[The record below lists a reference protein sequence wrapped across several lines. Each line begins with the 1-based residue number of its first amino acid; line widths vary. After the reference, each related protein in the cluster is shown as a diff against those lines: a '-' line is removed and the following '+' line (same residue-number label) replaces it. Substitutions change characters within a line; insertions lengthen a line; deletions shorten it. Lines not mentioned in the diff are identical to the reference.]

1 MRKWLLVFTLLVF
14 LGLTSGF
21 EASMQPLKR
30 QATPESP
37 AVFQLTVRNT
47 GNTVERLNLNYDFT
61 QSGWLYFEGSRTVQP
76 GEEQVLN
83 VTIAPDS
90 DAIQQSYGFTV
101 YVSSS
106 NSNQSLTF
114 SDYMNVQR
122 KNELNVKD
130 FTISETSLR
139 PGDSVTGSMT
149 VQNLAPRIISEYRFR
164 SSFSG
169 MGKTSEG
176 IAIAPAALKTYS
188 FSYTTPENAA
198 PGEKNFTITLKY
210 RGTNQTSYKNI
221 SIQEIRNI
229 TEIRTSED
237 NVLYRTGK
245 LVLQNEGNSN
255 VTVTENI
262 TLPSYLEAV
271 TDFSPEPQ
279 RLETQGDSSVYFW
292 TFELQ
297 PGEKQSVEYSV
308 NIWMPLAL
316 ASAILAGILVLRRI
330 TGNLKITKQ
339 VEKKEGGDSLK
350 VSISLENNTDTLKE
364 QIKVKDFVP
373 NVADLNEDFHM
384 TEPDIK
390 RTTDGV
396 ELEWTIEDFKP
407 GEERVIQYEVEP
419 KVEIEEGLDL
429 PAAEIRDSDNI
440 KVAESSKK

>member
-1 MRKWLLVFTLLVF
+1 MRKWLLVFTFLVF

-21 EASMQPLKR
+21 EASMQPSKR

-37 AVFQLTVRNT
+37 AIFQLTVENT

-61 QSGWLYFEGSRTVQP
+61 QSGWLYFEGPKTVQP
-76 GEEQVLN
+76 GEKQVLN
-83 VTIAPDS
+83 VTIDPDS

-106 NSNQSLTF
+106 NSNRSLTF

-130 FTISETSLR
+130 FTISETNLK

-149 VQNLAPRIISEYRFR
+149 VQNLAPRIISEYGFR

-169 MGKTSEG
+169 MEKTSEG

-188 FSYTTPENAA
+188 FSYKTPEDAY
-198 PGEKNFTITLKY
+198 PGERNFTITMDY
-210 RGTNQTSYKNI
+210 RGTNQTSY
-221 SIQEIRNI
+221 RNI
-229 TEIRTSED
+229 TIDEVRNVTETRNSED
-237 NVLYRTGK
+237 NILYRSGE
-245 LVLQNEGNSN
+245 LILRNNGNSN

-262 TLPSYLEAV
+262 TLPSYLDAV
-271 TDFSPEPQ
+271 TEFDPEP
-279 RLETQGDSSVYFW
+279 RRSTTQGDSSVYYW
-292 TFELQ
+292 TFDLQ
-297 PGEKQSVEYSV
+297 PEETQPVEYSV
-308 NIWMPLAL
+308 NVWMPLAL
-316 ASAILAGILVLRRI
+316 ASAILAGILILRRI
-330 TGNLKITKQ
+330 TGNLKITKK
-339 VEKKEGGDSLK
+339 VEKKDSEDTLK

-396 ELEWTIEDFKP
+396 ELEWSVKDFKP

-429 PAAEIRDSDNI
+429 PRAEIRDSDNL
-440 KVAESSKK
+440 KVAESKKK

>member
-1 MRKWLLVFTLLVF
+1 MRKWLLVLTLMVF

-37 AVFQLTVRNT
+37 AVFQLTVENT

-76 GEEQVLN
+76 GEKQVLN

-90 DAIQQSYGFTV
+90 DAIQQSYGFTI
-101 YVSSS
+101 YVSSL
-106 NSNQSLTF
+106 NSNQSSTF

-130 FTISETSLR
+130 FTVLETSLK
-139 PGDSVTGSMT
+139 PGESVTGSMT
-149 VQNLAPRIISEYRFR
+149 VQNLAARIISDYSFE

-169 MGKTSEG
+169 MQKTTQG

-188 FSYTTPENAA
+188 FSYNVPEESP
-198 PGEKNFTITLKY
+198 PGERNFTITLKY
-210 RGTNQTSYKNI
+210 RGNNQTSY
-221 SIQEIRNI
+221 RNI
-229 TEIRTSED
+229 TVQEVRNVTETRTSED

-245 LVLQNEGNSN
+245 LVLRNNGNSN

-271 TDFSPEPQ
+271 TDFNPEPDHV
-279 RLETQGDSSVYFW
+279 ETEGESSAYMW
-292 TFELQ
+292 TFELR
-297 PGEKQSVEYSV
+297 PGDEKSVDYSV

-316 ASAILAGILVLRRI
+316 AAAILAGILVLRRI
-330 TGNLKITKQ
+330 TGNMKITKQ
-339 VEKKEGGDSLK
+339 VEKKDGGESLK
-350 VSISLENNTDTLKE
+350 VSITLENNTDTLKDE
-364 QIKVKDFVP
+364 IKVKDFVP
-373 NVADLNEDFHM
+373 NVADLNEDFQM
-384 TEPDIK
+384 TKPEVK

-396 ELEWTIEDFKP
+396 ELEWSVQDFKP
-407 GEERVIQYEVEP
+407 GEERVIQYEVSP

-429 PAAEIRDSDNI
+429 PPAEIRDSDNLV
-440 KVAESSKK
+440 VAESEK